1 MAKLAAAML
10 VVFFVLT
17 LFVRVAIQLRRT
29 GSTGLIG
36 LGRGAGPLEWLSG
49 LLFIAGMAM
58 AIVSLQL
65 VLQDSLDPIEALD
78 VDGLHVIGIALA
90 AVGGLAVFGA
100 QLGMGASWR
109 IGVSEDQG
117 TELVTG
123 GWFSICRNPIYTAM
137 IVGWTGFALI
147 VPTWLAFAAVVVIA
161 IGLELQVRFVEEPY
175 LLRTHGDEYRR
186 YASGAGR
193 FIPGIGRLR

>member
-10 VVFFVLT
+10 VVFLVLT

-36 LGRGAGPLEWLSG
+36 LRKGAGLLEWLSG
-49 LLFIAGMAM
+49 LLFIGGMAM
-58 AIVSLQL
+58 AIVSLEL
-65 VLQDSLDPIEALD
+65 VLQDSLDPIGSLD

-90 AVGGLAVFGA
+90 AAGGLAVFAA

-117 TELVTG
+117 TDLVTT
-123 GWFSICRNPIYTAM
+123 GWFTLVRNPIYAAM

-175 LLRTHGDEYRR
+175 LLRTHGDEYAR
-186 YASGAGR
+186 YASRVGR
-193 FIPGIGRLR
+193 FVPSIGRLS

>member
-1 MAKLAAAML
+1 MARLAAAML
-10 VVFFVLT
+10 VVFLVLT

-36 LGRGAGPLEWLSG
+36 LRKGAGPLAWLSG
-49 LLFIAGMAM
+49 LLFIGGMAM

-78 VDGLHVIGIALA
+78 VDGLHVLGIALA
-90 AVGGLAVFGA
+90 TVGGLAVFAA

-117 TELVTG
+117 TD
-123 GWFSICRNPIYTAM
+123 
-137 IVGWTGFALI
+137 LI
-147 VPTWLAFAAVVVIA
+147 T
-161 IGLELQVRFVEEPY
+161 
-175 LLRTHGDEYRR
+175 T
-186 YASGAGR
+186 
-193 FIPGIGRLR
+193 